1 MAPVSRIDTGAF
13 FNLSKGQV
21 RMTEKQQRS
30 LKHVDRLYEVA
41 SRVGDREAVLRVGTT
56 LLVVR
61 GSVPE
66 LASAWNQFSH
76 HVGNTDGTL
85 LNHLRYFW
93 AVMRNMRG
101 RDSVTLIEL
110 TADISFTVE
119 VDIEASVVDMVA

>member
-1 MAPVSRIDTGAF
+1 
-13 FNLSKGQV
+13 
-21 RMTEKQQRS
+21 MTEKQQRF

-56 LLVVR
+56 LLVVL

-66 LASAWNQFSH
+66 LASAWNQFAH
-76 HVGNTDGTL
+76 NVGNTDGTL

-101 RDSVTLIEL
+101 RDSVTLVEL
-110 TADISFTVE
+110 TADVSFTVE

>member
-1 MAPVSRIDTGAF
+1 
-13 FNLSKGQV
+13 
-21 RMTEKQQRS
+21 MTEKQQRF
-30 LKHVDRLYEVA
+30 LNHVDRLYQVA

-61 GSVPE
+61 RSVPE
-66 LASAWNQFSH
+66 LAAAWNQFAH
-76 HVGNTDGTL
+76 HVGYDGTL
-85 LNHLRYFW
+85 LNHLQYFW

-110 TADISFTVE
+110 TADVAFTVQ

>member
-1 MAPVSRIDTGAF
+1 
-13 FNLSKGQV
+13 
-21 RMTEKQQRS
+21 MTEKQQRF
-30 LKHVDRLYEVA
+30 LKHTDRLYEVA
-41 SRVGDREAVLRVGTT
+41 SRVGDREAVLRVGST

-101 RDSVTLIEL
+101 RDSVTLVEL
-110 TADISFTVE
+110 TADVSFTVQ
-119 VDIEASVVDMVA
+119 VDVEASVVDMVA

>member
-21 RMTEKQQRS
+21 RMTEKQQRF
-30 LKHVDRLYEVA
+30 LKHADRLYEVS
-41 SRVGDREAVLRVGTT
+41 SRDGDRETVLRVGTT

-66 LASAWNQFSH
+66 LASAWNQFAH

-85 LNHLRYFW
+85 LTHLRYFW
-93 AVMRNMRG
+93 TVMQNMRG

-110 TADISFTVE
+110 TADVSFTVE